1 MARIDPT
8 SVMFN
13 LNPSFRYQ
21 DEIQSLNST
30 LDLSATIP
38 ATPRVGEQA
47 DPNNNYPG
55 MSVSNLFLK
64 VECFDSPS
72 DCCLRLITFMKIG
85 KLISVESVNSLP
97 IVNYGM
103 VRRKWCRFFY
113 FSTERLI
120 IIPSNHDD

>member
-55 MSVSNLFLK
+55 MFVGFQFIFK
-64 VECFDSPS
+64 
-72 DCCLRLITFMKIG
+72 G
-85 KLISVESVNSLP
+85 
-97 IVNYGM
+97 
-103 VRRKWCRFFY
+103 
-113 FSTERLI
+113 
-120 IIPSNHDD
+120 

>member
-30 LDLSATIP
+30 LDLSATMP

-47 DPNNNYPG
+47 DQNNNYPG
-55 MSVSNLFLK
+55 MLVGFQFIFK
-64 VECFDSPS
+64 
-72 DCCLRLITFMKIG
+72 G
-85 KLISVESVNSLP
+85 
-97 IVNYGM
+97 
-103 VRRKWCRFFY
+103 
-113 FSTERLI
+113 
-120 IIPSNHDD
+120 